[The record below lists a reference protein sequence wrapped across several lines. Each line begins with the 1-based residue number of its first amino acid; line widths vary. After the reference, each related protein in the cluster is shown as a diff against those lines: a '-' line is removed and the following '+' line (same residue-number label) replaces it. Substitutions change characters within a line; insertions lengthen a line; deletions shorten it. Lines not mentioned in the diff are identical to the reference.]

1 MVAAVAGTGKWS
13 HSTAAS
19 RRTRRLSGSN
29 THAFPASSPSHVI
42 VARHTPSYLR
52 YTVPPRFPH
61 SASRVGGPGTTIS
74 ENGRLAGPT
83 RRAPHAGNPMRAA
96 SAKTAADGRGA
107 PALAHGL
114 VEEGLV
120 WS

>member
-1 MVAAVAGTGKWS
+1 MVAPVAGTGRPS
-13 HSTAAS
+13 HSAAAS

-29 THAFPASSPSHVI
+29 THAFKPGKPFAGVGPAWSPSHVI
-42 VARHTPSYLR
+42 DARHTPSYLT

-83 RRAPHAGNPMRAA
+83 RRPPHAGNPMEAA
-96 SAKTAADGRGA
+96 SAK
-107 PALAHGL
+107 
-114 VEEGLV
+114 
-120 WS
+120 